1 MILLKLLL
9 FVLAFFIGRPQRFVL
24 PVLLGIRLTPLVA
37 AVLAMGINATHKK
50 ASSHGEAPLKK
61 SGYASGPVPKQARGT
76 KVGKTNK
83 VGYSGPEVAQ
93 GKF

>member
-1 MILLKLLL
+1 MIQLFALLL
-9 FVLAFFIGRPQRFVL
+9 AALAL
-24 PVLLGIRLTPLVA
+24 
-37 AVLAMGINATHKK
+37 GINATHKK